1 MNLGEFKYKVE
12 RKIYSYYYNIISKLP
27 FEKYVEHYACYR
39 HSQKHMANG
48 DFLNYIAARPN
59 PGAGIGH
66 QLANW
71 MAGYHL
77 AKKFGLK
84 FANIPFSRYHHP
96 WVPTPWNDFFGFG
109 FGETQYKDL
118 LKDGYKKVLLPQ
130 FSELV
135 PEQNEIIRKII
146 ASYSDQKVVFL
157 CEQDQFYCD
166 LYTLIP
172 DLQKKF
178 YSAPA
183 RKTDQL
189 VYDVNHFNVAIHV
202 RRGDIMT
209 DSSNPNLSM
218 RILSNDYFEKVL
230 TQVLEYVKGITDK
243 PVHIYFFS
251 QGSPEDFPEFTMFPN
266 LHWCMDMGAMASFLH
281 MVYADLLITSK
292 SSFSYKPALLN
303 RGVKV
308 CPENFWHGYPDSK
321 DWIMVDNE
329 GNVKWQ

>member
-1 MNLGEFKYKVE
+1 
-12 RKIYSYYYNIISKLP
+12 
-27 FEKYVEHYACYR
+27 
-39 HSQKHMANG
+39 
-48 DFLNYIAARPN
+48 
-59 PGAGIGH
+59 
-66 QLANW
+66 
-71 MAGYHL
+71 
-77 AKKFGLK
+77 
-84 FANIPFSRYHHP
+84 
-96 WVPTPWNDFFGFG
+96 
-109 FGETQYKDL
+109 
-118 LKDGYKKVLLPQ
+118 
-130 FSELV
+130 
-135 PEQNEIIRKII
+135 
-146 ASYSDQKVVFL
+146 
-157 CEQDQFYCD
+157 
-166 LYTLIP
+166 
-172 DLQKKF
+172 
-178 YSAPA
+178 
-183 RKTDQL
+183 
-189 VYDVNHFNVAIHV
+189 
-202 RRGDIMT
+202 MT

-321 DWIMVDNE
+321 DWIMVDNK